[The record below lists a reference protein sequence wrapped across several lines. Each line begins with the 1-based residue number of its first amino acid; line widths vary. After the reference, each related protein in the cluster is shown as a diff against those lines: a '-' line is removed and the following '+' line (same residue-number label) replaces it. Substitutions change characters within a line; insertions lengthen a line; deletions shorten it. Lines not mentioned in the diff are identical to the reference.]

1 MDPTTRRVTSAD
13 GTTLLVEEAGNRGAP
28 ALVFLHGIA
37 QSRESFRDVLGGPL
51 ARDHHLVAFD
61 LRGHG
66 DSDKPTT
73 DDAYAGGTRLGE
85 DLAAVIAGLDRPTI
99 VAWSYG
105 GVVVGEYLRQYG
117 DGGLGAV
124 VFVGAA
130 VKLGKAAKG
139 LLGPTML
146 SNGRGLVSEDPA
158 TYLATSRTFLE
169 GCLTTP
175 HDVAPLVAEM
185 QRVPAHARRA
195 LLTRTEDFAPELA
208 ASKLPFATIHGAED
222 TVILPAMSEAVAAAH
237 PATRAIVLPAVGHAP
252 WIDAPPAFESA
263 LRSLRQL

>member
-1 MDPTTRRVTSAD
+1 MVPTTRRVTSAD
-13 GTTLLVEEAGNRGAP
+13 GTTLLVEEAGNREAP

-37 QSRESFRDVLGGPL
+37 QSRASFRSVLDGPL

-66 DSDKPTT
+66 DSDKPGTA
-73 DDAYAGGTRLGE
+73 DAYAGGARLGE
-85 DLAAVIAGLDRPTI
+85 DLAAVLAGLDHPTI
-99 VAWSYG
+99 IAWSYG
-105 GVVVGEYLRQYG
+105 GVVVGEYLRLHG
-117 DGGLGAV
+117 DVGLGAV

-146 SNGRGLVSEDPA
+146 ENGRGLVSDDPA

-185 QRVPAHARRA
+185 QRVPTVARRA

-208 ASKLPFATIHGAED
+208 ASKVPFTTIHGAKD
-222 TVILPAMSEAVAAAH
+222 TVILPAMSEAIAAAR
-237 PATRAIVLPAVGHAP
+237 PATRATVLANAGHAP
-252 WIDAPPAFESA
+252 WIDDPPAFESA
-263 LRSLRQL
+263 LRGLR

>member
-13 GTTLLVEEAGNRGAP
+13 GTSLLVEERGNRGAR

-37 QSRESFRDVLGGPL
+37 QSRESFRALLDGPL
-51 ARDHHLVAFD
+51 ARDHHLVAYD

-66 DSDKPTT
+66 DSGKP
-73 DDAYAGGTRLGE
+73 DDAEAYTSGTRLGE
-85 DLAAVIAGLDRPTI
+85 DLAAVIALLDRPTI
-99 VAWSYG
+99 IAWSYG
-105 GVVVGEYLRQYG
+105 GVVVGEYLRQQG
-117 DGGLGAV
+117 DGALGSV

-146 SNGRGLVSEDPA
+146 ANGRGLVSDDPA

-169 GCLTTP
+169 GCAVTT
-175 HDVAPLVAEM
+175 HDVAAFVAEM
-185 QRVPAHARRA
+185 ARVPAHARRA

-222 TVILPAMSEAVAAAH
+222 TVILPAMSEAIAAAH
-237 PATRAIVLPAVGHAP
+237 PGTRAVVLPGLGHAP
-252 WIDAPPAFESA
+252 WIDDAPAFESA
-263 LRSLRQL
+263 LRSLL